1 VATALTTLSADDIDA
16 EVKAL
21 LDVLNV
27 PDHVHVDDAIGVE
40 LVDDGLGGH
49 TDGGDEKLGA
59 LLDNNVHELVE
70 LTLCVVVAVKALS

>member
-1 VATALTTLSADDIDA
+1 
-16 EVKAL
+16 
-21 LDVLNV
+21 
-27 PDHVHVDDAIGVE
+27 VE